1 LYCKRTTF
9 NGFLQTNLFYF
20 PDTHID
26 VALFELFFDPPGN
39 AASSGAGMLLRCEEM
54 SLM

>member
-1 LYCKRTTF
+1 
-9 NGFLQTNLFYF
+9 LQTNLFHF
-20 PDTHID
+20 PDPDID
-26 VALFELFFDPPGN
+26 AALFELFFDPPGN